1 MGEPE
6 TNPNRG
12 TKTGYLRI
20 ITYGKIW
27 HLGGHKYVLA
37 VKDNDIIRQVKSV
50 ANRHTPV
57 KVVIWGDSMPLIHD
71 THPSF
76 KKDKTKE
83 YLFFHL
89 TKPLYTTWYA
99 LYRKGVL
106 PIEIMI
112 PVKEDSGNKV
122 M

>member
-6 TNPNRG
+6 ANPNRE

-20 ITYGKIW
+20 VTHGKIW
-27 HLGGHKYVLA
+27 HLGGHKYVIA
-37 VKDNDIIRQVKSV
+37 VKDDNVIRQVKSI
-50 ANRHTPV
+50 ADRHTPV

-76 KKDKTKE
+76 KKDKNKE

-89 TKPLYTTWYA
+89 TKPLYTTWYM
-99 LYRKGVL
+99 LYRKGEL

-112 PVKEDSGNKV
+112 PITEDKCNKV

>member
-1 MGEPE
+1 MGEPGAY
-6 TNPNRG
+6 PNTEPNVR
-12 TKTGYLRI
+12 YLRI
-20 ITYGKIW
+20 ITHGKIW

-37 VKDNDIIRQVKSV
+37 VKDNDVIRQVKSV

-57 KVVIWGDSMPLIHD
+57 KVVIWCDSMPLVHD

-99 LYRKGVL
+99 LYRKGEL

-112 PVKEDSGNKV
+112 PVKGDGNNKV
-122 M
+122 V

>member
-6 TNPNRG
+6 TQPNRG

-20 ITYGKIW
+20 ITHGKIW

-37 VKDNDIIRQVKSV
+37 VKDKDVIRQVKNV

-76 KKDKTKE
+76 KKDRTKE

-89 TKPLYTTWYA
+89 TKPLYTTWFM
-99 LYRKGVL
+99 LYRKGEL
-106 PIEIMI
+106 LIEIMI
-112 PVKEDSGNKV
+112 PVKGNGGNKV